1 MLLLRELDA
10 DRLLA
15 DPGVERDLGPGDRA
29 RLDAQDL
36 EGALVQGR
44 GDLHDERLRR
54 GQLAGQAV
62 PLAHQVVAQLE
73 LVVDRA
79 GRRDALDHLDPAGG
93 AAPAPAA
100 GGRDVDAL
108 GVGGPEQDGTRLDVD
123 GPPIGQDG
131 DGDG

>member
-1 MLLLRELDA
+1 MLLLRKLDA

-15 DPGVERDLGPGDRA
+15 DPGVERDLRPGDRA

-44 GDLHDERLRR
+44 GDLNDERLRR

-62 PLAHQVVAQLE
+62 QLAHQVVAQLE

-79 GRRDALDHLDPAGG
+79 GRRDALDHLDPAGR
-93 AAPAPAA
+93 AAPAAAA

-108 GVGGPEQDGTRLDVD
+108 GVGGPEEGGARLDVD
-123 GPPIGQDG
+123 GPPIGQDR